1 MKNRSIHILLLL
13 GWLVLFQSCN
23 SSAEKVD
30 IESSIEEDYYE
41 FKALNLA
48 SHQLNATIL
57 VPDETANIG
66 ASTVPEI
73 KHELDGFKWEITVG
87 PNFHL
92 IIEDFGDNKKMVQ
105 VEKNRIADLSMFE
118 VNYFIDSEDLIL
130 YELTLLVDG
139 DKSAP
144 KSVGLEHHSYHVY
157 GQTIIDGFTYVFRS
171 RDEGYEKRII
181 DLMAKTI
188 RSVKENK

>member
-1 MKNRSIHILLLL
+1 MKKRLLHILLLF
-13 GWLVLFQSCN
+13 GWLVLLQSCN
-23 SSAEKVD
+23 SSAEKVEV
-30 IESSIEEDYYE
+30 ESPVEEEYYE
-41 FKALNLA
+41 FKALNLTP
-48 SHQLNATIL
+48 HQLNATIL
-57 VPDETANIG
+57 LPDETANIG

-105 VEKNRIADLSMFE
+105 VEKNRMAELAMFD
-118 VNYFIDSEDLIL
+118 VKYLIDTEDLIL
-130 YELTLLVDG
+130 YERTLLVDG
-139 DKSAP
+139 EKSAP
-144 KSVGLEHHSYHVY
+144 KSVGLKHHSYHVY
-157 GQTIIDGFTYVFRS
+157 GQTTIDGFTYVFRS